1 MWLNQDTL
9 LHTSIIPSITIHQK
23 STKILLS
30 LTVASVVILSL
41 QKDSMQ
47 KKHGLCKNMR
57 GNKRGKYPEP
67 RKRKKESETRGKMDK
82 CPE

>member
-30 LTVASVVILSL
+30 LTVPSVVILSL

-47 KKHGLCKNMR
+47 KKHGLCKNM
-57 GNKRGKYPEP
+57 
-67 RKRKKESETRGKMDK
+67 
-82 CPE
+82 